1 MNSRRISIVFCGGC
15 NPRIDRGQI
24 AAQVQADLLVMGYGV
39 CYNSQEVDF
48 VIYMSGC
55 TANCGLKYNHNHG
68 PCAVVAA
75 GTLDAV
81 PADTAELATNI
92 VTKVRDYFEQLEKT
106 LST

>member
-1 MNSRRISIVFCGGC
+1 MSSWRIGIVFCGGC

-24 AAQVQADLLVMGYGV
+24 AAQVRTDLLVMGYEV
-39 CYNSQEVDF
+39 WYNSLDVDF

-55 TANCGLKYNHNHG
+55 TANCALKYNHNHG

-75 GTLDAV
+75 ATLDAV
-81 PADTAELATNI
+81 AADTAELVTKI
-92 VTKVRDYFEQLEKT
+92 VMKVRDYFEQLEKT